1 MGSRQSKRRF
11 ELRFARG
18 EFQSGPRRIRGL
30 RHQLKV
36 AGCVF
41 ALAAATIIIRLSAML
56 AVFTGLTAAL
66 VGALLIYL
74 EAFAVAFAAV
84 RLFAPARNSWGK
96 QDFGIGAILTS

>member
-1 MGSRQSKRRF
+1 
-11 ELRFARG
+11 
-18 EFQSGPRRIRGL
+18 
-30 RHQLKV
+30 
-36 AGCVF
+36 
-41 ALAAATIIIRLSAML
+41 ML